1 MDYFEYIV
9 SQIQHYTYTKHIVV
23 VFPVN
28 VMSLKYKVEYVQN
41 EEQDIK
47 WEEDSGENVGSN
59 IQVNLLT

>member
-1 MDYFEYIV
+1 
-9 SQIQHYTYTKHIVV
+9 
-23 VFPVN
+23 
-28 VMSLKYKVEYVQN
+28 MSLKYTVEYVQN